1 MSTRESFRDMATD
14 DTTKI
19 TQDGLRYKSKK
30 GGSPFGTTGLAGST
44 MSCIKC
50 GLHKPRA
57 SGTFR
62 KLLGTSMLYALTAS
76 RPNPPKP
83 QNNPRVNP
91 RINPLPKATVIP
103 LRTSLR

>member
-1 MSTRESFRDMATD
+1 MATD

-62 KLLGTSMLYALTAS
+62 KLLGTSMFVCLDC
-76 RPNPPKP
+76 KP
-83 QNNPRVNP
+83 AKPAKTTEQT
-91 RINPLPKATVIP
+91 KG
-103 LRTSLR
+103 

>member
-1 MSTRESFRDMATD
+1 MSKRESFRDMATD

-62 KLLGTSMLYALTAS
+62 KLLGTSMFVCLDC
-76 RPNPPKP
+76 KP
-83 QNNPRVNP
+83 AKPAETTEQT
-91 RINPLPKATVIP
+91 KG
-103 LRTSLR
+103 